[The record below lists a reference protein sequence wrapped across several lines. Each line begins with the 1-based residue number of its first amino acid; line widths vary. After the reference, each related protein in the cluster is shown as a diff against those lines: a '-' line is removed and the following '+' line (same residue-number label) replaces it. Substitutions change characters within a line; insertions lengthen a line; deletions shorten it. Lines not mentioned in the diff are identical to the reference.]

1 MDKITYYEFK
11 FYRAWCRMH
20 NLKPSNPV
28 SLKAY
33 LKYIREEC

>member
-11 FYRAWCRMH
+11 FYKAWCKFKG
-20 NLKPSNPV
+20 LKPSNPD